1 MGVALL
7 PGWPQTTARGAHRE
21 RPPGGAAAV
30 RILDRDYRL
39 AVSAEEKPRLIEA
52 ARAVDERMR
61 ALREAGRVSGTDR
74 IAVMAALQ
82 LADELIGLREAA
94 QGTPSAPDTE
104 ASKRVRRMTE
114 TIDDALKRQ
123 ESLF

>member
-1 MGVALL
+1 MRRHTEMD
-7 PGWPQTTARGAHRE
+7 QID
-21 RPPGGAAAV
+21 V

-39 AVSAEEKPRLIEA
+39 AVSAEDKPRLIEA